1 MQPQAVYFNL
11 DLTLTRM
18 ERPFDA
24 LTVEVLQ
31 RAEVP
36 DPHIDPTRHSNLFF
50 DRFLDLEPDPFAG
63 AYEAYFDELDAEVEM
78 DPAEAARIRKQL
90 EVDAVRPA
98 VDDLP
103 ALMETVGEEHPV
115 GVLTSGVPD
124 LQRAKLESLGVL
136 DAVDDVVISYE
147 LDATKASGDLFAA
160 AEGRLGGEESD
171 AAAYVYVS
179 NHDSDVEAAE
189 AAGWTAVRADAA
201 DLADD
206 PLGYLDDAL

>member
-63 AYEAYFDELDAEVEM
+63 AYEAYFDELDTEVEM

-98 VDDLP
+98 IDDLP
-103 ALMETVGEEHPV
+103 ALIDAVGEKHLV

-124 LQRAKLESLGVL
+124 LQRAKLKKLGIL
-136 DAVDDVVISYE
+136 DALDDVAISHE

-160 AEGRLGGEESD
+160 TEGRLGDEESD

-179 NHDSDVEAAE
+179 NHDSDVEAA
-189 AAGWTAVRADAA
+189 ASAGWTAVQADAA

-206 PLGYLDDAL
+206 PLGNLRDAL

>member
-18 ERPFDA
+18 KRPFDA

-50 DRFLDLEPDPFAG
+50 DRFLDLEPDPFVG

>member
-1 MQPQAVYFNL
+1 MRPQAVYFNL

-24 LTVEVLQ
+24 LVVETLQ
-31 RAEVP
+31 RADVP
-36 DPHIDPTRHSNLFF
+36 DPEIDPTRHSNLFF
-50 DRFLDLEPDPFAG
+50 DRFLDLVPEPMAG

-78 DPAEAARIRKQL
+78 DPAEAAGVQKQL

-103 ALMETVGEEHPV
+103 ALIEAIGEEFPV
-115 GVLTSGVPD
+115 GVLTSGLPD
-124 LQRAKLESLGVL
+124 LQRAKLEKLGVL
-136 DAVDDVVISYE
+136 DALDDVAISYE
-147 LDATKASGDLFAA
+147 LDATKESGDLFAA
-160 AEGRLGGEESD
+160 AEGRLGDEES
-171 AAAYVYVS
+171 ASGAYVYVS

-189 AAGWTAVRADAA
+189 AAGWTAVRAEAA

-206 PLGYLDDAL
+206 PVGFLDDAL